1 MGQMLKALRQI
12 EARSPQPAVEDV
24 AASEPLIA
32 RAIET
37 VETAAE
43 AVAEANAAC
52 VREEEQ
58 EVKGGSA
65 TATPTT
71 TATATPTTTATAT
84 PTTTATAAPTDPLA
98 AIAERICAQCSP
110 RAGKVLMFTSP
121 DDEAAD
127 GGLMAPLAAALA
139 ARIGGDVLL
148 LDGNPQQPDLVGQLG
163 VQAVAG
169 LGDVLRGAVPWHE
182 AIQATSVPGLFL
194 LPGRGLSQFSP
205 QRTEGDSPIFAGAR
219 TGSIPTPFPVPL
231 PMSTLLGELS
241 AKFRMVLIAAPSLAR
256 PGVANVTRHCRGT
269 YLVVRL
275 HRTSRRAVRAA
286 ARAIDRGGGR
296 LLGCAVIEPTAPAAP
311 SDW

>member
-71 TATATPTTTATAT
+71 TATATPTTTATA
-84 PTTTATAAPTDPLA
+84 APTDPLA

-127 GGLMAPLAAALA
+127 GRLMAPLAAALA

-205 QRTEGDSPIFAGAR
+205 QRTEGDSPIFAGAEIG
-219 TGSIPTPFPVPL
+219 TVPL